1 MEIPILNFPTYVEE
15 LSTEFI
21 EQFNQDR
28 QMTQFKRLMTGFVMG
43 EKHTIAH
50 MNGLFIYHTNQ
61 SNLNRFVTKS
71 KWKPMKM
78 NQIKFKMINKIEGNG
93 LVILD
98 DYIVEKYGKKMFG
111 VDWHYDHSKGRN
123 VWGHQIVDCVF
134 SNTGIYPLLSSLYIK
149 EKTQWSEKKVF
160 KTKIEIQIENL
171 THLKNLGL
179 NFSTVVMDSWY
190 FCKSLTDHIERLKKD
205 WVAQC
210 KSNRLIK
217 YKKKWITLKE
227 FAKIKI
233 NCAKFKLIT
242 LGDKRYIMKTFT
254 LRMKGM
260 KKVRVL
266 ISFDKNGNFNFYI
279 TNRLDWNERAIATR
293 YSRRWDIEVWH
304 REGKGKYGLG
314 ECQLRSD
321 DAVSKYL
328 TLSALAATLLEI
340 ASLLSPVYAILVNR
354 ASTPELKH
362 RWVLT
367 ELVGKLISST
377 NQIKDIETKNVIE
390 SILCPYKST
399 RGVS

>member
-1 MEIPILNFPTYVEE
+1 
-15 LSTEFI
+15 
-21 EQFNQDR
+21 
-28 QMTQFKRLMTGFVMG
+28 MTQFKRLMTGFVMG

-50 MNGLFIYHTNQ
+50 MNGLFVYHTNQ
-61 SNLNRFVTKS
+61 SNLNRFVTQS
-71 KWKPMKM
+71 NWNPIEM
-78 NQIKFKMINKIEGNG
+78 NRIKIKMINQVERNG
-93 LVILD
+93 IVALD

-111 VDWHYDHSKGRN
+111 VDWHYDHSKGRSI
-123 VWGHQIVDCVF
+123 WGHQIVDCVF

-149 EKTQWSEKKVF
+149 EKTQWSEIKVF

-190 FCKSLTDHIERLKKD
+190 FCKSLTDHIESLEKD

-217 YKKKWITLKE
+217 SKKRWIPLRE
-227 FAKIKI
+227 FAKGKI
-233 NCAKFKLIT
+233 NSTKFKVIT
-242 LGDKRYIMKTFT
+242 LGDDKYIMKAFT
-254 LRMKGM
+254 VRMKGM

-266 ISFDKNGNFNFYI
+266 ISLNKHGNFNFYV
-279 TNRLDWNERAIATR
+279 TNRLDWNELAIATR

-304 REGKGKYGLG
+304 KEGKGRYGLG

-321 DAVSKYL
+321 DAVCRYL

-340 ASLLSPVYAILVNR
+340 ASLLSPVYATLVNR
-354 ASTPELKH
+354 VNTPELKH
-362 RWVLT
+362 RWILA
-367 ELVGKLISST
+367 ELVGELISST
-377 NQIKDIETKNVIE
+377 NKIRDLDIKKIID

-399 RGVS
+399 IIGRCVK